1 MKYLF
6 AIAAFVCSCAANAG
20 YMYWMVDQSGVSDP
34 VKFSFVKIAV
44 KGPGVAD
51 GTYLTVADT
60 DVEDVSHP
68 KYPEDVKG
76 LGTDPSYSDIGAYGT
91 DEYSFIAELYLD
103 SPEGDKLVGVSD
115 VVSYVALKDRF
126 IYSNM
131 NQSGIY
137 PYAFS
142 SFQAVPEPTSGLM
155 VLFGLGILALRR
167 RSLRAT
173 A

>member
-20 YMYWMVDQSGVSDP
+20 YLYWMVDQSGVSDP
-34 VKFSFVKIAV
+34 VEFSFVRIAV

-51 GTYLTVADT
+51 GTYLTVAGT
-60 DVEDVSHP
+60 DVVDVSHP
-68 KYPEDVKG
+68 QYPEGAG
-76 LGTDPSYSDIGAYGT
+76 LLTNPSYSDIGSYGT
-91 DEYSFIAELYLD
+91 GEYSFIAELYLE
-103 SPEGDKLVGVSD
+103 SEGDKLVGVSD
-115 VVSYVALKDRF
+115 VVSYAALKDKF
-126 IYSNM
+126 IYANM
-131 NQSGIY
+131 SQSGID

-142 SFQAVPEPTSGLM
+142 SFHSVPEPTSGLM

-167 RSLRAT
+167 RSFRAT